1 MKRAA
6 PYKHSERGA
15 VSLMMVLSAFFFLGF
30 TGLILDGGSLFLTKI
45 RLQNA
50 ADSAVLSAL
59 SDIENCEEIAYSVAK
74 ANRFDPDLP
83 ETQSEVARGDWDS
96 DGKDFTPAADG
107 HALRVTLEKDVPIY
121 FLRLLGV
128 PSKQRVKAE
137 STGVLRQAG
146 AIVKLGA
153 TAIDINTD
161 EGILFKGLLGS
172 MLGTSLQLSA
182 IGWEG
187 LVDAHLDLVRF
198 INLAK
203 LDLNAGSTDGLLE
216 TKLTVGE
223 ILELMAEALQAD
235 ESTAAAELRILKQQ
249 VLATSIAP
257 LQTKLRLGDLLQ
269 LDTNRGALA
278 KAEINALSMVTA
290 VAELFNHKS
299 AVSADVSVKLGGLLD
314 VDLKVNI
321 VEPPVIKIMQEGST
335 IHSAGARVYLNARVA
350 TSLNGLLTNSSLLH
364 VPLYLELGS
373 GDAELTGISEEGVEL
388 STGSSLAKLYLGD
401 VDEDFYFSDSTLDAG
416 DFDKARILDLS
427 LLGLQVLRADAK
439 AYTDA
444 AGTADTITVPPEAF
458 GAMFKE
464 NNGLGG
470 AVGGLVSS
478 LLGQNNLEL
487 DLRLLGLDLGLDE
500 VVNNLV
506 GTLTYSIL
514 SPLLTSLLNP
524 VSMLTGVF
532 PGRTDVTVYDY
543 AYEAVLVN

>member
-1 MKRAA
+1 MKRTAH
-6 PYKHSERGA
+6 YKDSERGA
-15 VSLMMVLSAFFFLGF
+15 ISLMMVLSAFFFFGF
-30 TGLILDGGSLFLTKI
+30 TGLILDGGSMFLTKI
-45 RLQNA
+45 RLQSA

-59 SDIENCEEIAYSVAK
+59 SDIENCETIASSVAK
-74 ANRFDPDLP
+74 ANRFDSDLP
-83 ETQSEVARGDWDS
+83 ETQSQIARGVWDS
-96 DGKDFTPAADG
+96 DGKNFTPAADG
-107 HALRVTLEKDVPIY
+107 NALRVTLEKDVPIY

-128 PSKQRVKAE
+128 PAKQRVKAE

-161 EGILFKGLLGS
+161 EGTLFKGLLGS

-182 IGWEG
+182 IGWQG
-187 LVDAHLDLVRF
+187 LIDAHLDLVRF

-216 TKLTVGE
+216 TELTVGE

-257 LQTKLRLGDLLQ
+257 IQTKLRLGDLLQ

-278 KAEINALSMVTA
+278 KAEVNALSMVTA

-299 AVSADVSVKLGGLLD
+299 AVSADTSVHLGGLLD

-335 IHSAGARVYLNARVA
+335 IHSAGARVYLNAKAA

-373 GDAELTGISEEGVEL
+373 GDAELTGISDEGVEL
-388 STGSSLAKLYLGD
+388 KTGSSLAKLYLGD
-401 VDEDFYFSDSTLDAG
+401 VDEDLYFSDSTLDSG
-416 DFDKARILDLS
+416 DFDKATILDLS
-427 LLGLQVLRADAK
+427 LLGLEVLRADAK

-444 AGTADTITVPPEAF
+444 AGAAETMSVPPEAF

-464 NNGLGG
+464 NNELGD

-478 LLGQNNLEL
+478 LLDQNNLEL
-487 DLRLLGLDLGLDE
+487 DLRLLGLDLGREE

-506 GTLTYSIL
+506 GTLSYSIL

-524 VSMLTGVF
+524 VSMMTGVF